1 VVVAAAALGLVFS
14 AVRGAWRDR
23 RWVVFVLAAPVQLI
37 SPLVTFGEP
46 RFKMPIYPALAVVA
60 AVGLVGLFR
69 RRTLWFAEETV
80 AAPAAAARR
89 MPALNLRQ

>member
-1 VVVAAAALGLVFS
+1 M
-14 AVRGAWRDR
+14 
-23 RWVVFVLAAPVQLI
+23 LAAPVQLV

-46 RFKMPIYPALAVVA
+46 RFKMPIYPALAIVA
-60 AVGLVGLFR
+60 AVGVVGLLR
-69 RRTLWFAEETV
+69 RRTLWWAEETV